1 MFLDKSILTQNTMGN
16 KREFKKSAEAIGASV
31 CESMMTTYYNT
42 DGVDKAAIEQAI
54 AKVLG
59 AVGAARS
66 NANITFDK
74 GVKAFDNLEAYSKA
88 KTEFYKKLF
97 VKISDDFNKELDE
110 ALKQYN
116 AAIPAEVKASQKAAS
131 AQ

>member
-1 MFLDKSILTQNTMGN
+1 MGN

-116 AAIPAEVKASQKAAS
+116 AAIPAEVKASQRAAS